1 MKKLVL
7 LAAAILMS
15 MAPAL
20 VAAEKTWDGVISDAR
35 CAGKHSKDEHAAT
48 ASGDHECSNKCI
60 AGGQKAVFVSDG
72 KTYQIANQ
80 DYAGIKDHS
89 GHKIAL
95 TGEMKGDSITI
106 SKIEMKKAET
116 EKPKK

>member
-7 LAAAILMS
+7 LAVAILLS
-15 MAPAL
+15 TAPAL
-20 VAAEKTWDGVISDAR
+20 VAADKTWEGVISDAR

-48 ASGDHECSNKCI
+48 AKGDHECSTKCI
-60 AGGQKAVFVSDG
+60 AGGQKAVFVSGG
-72 KTYQIANQ
+72 KTYQVANQ
-80 DYAGIKDHS
+80 DYAGIKEHA

-95 TGEMKGDSITI
+95 TGEMKGDTITI
-106 SKIEMKKAET
+106 SKIEVKKAAA

>member
-15 MAPAL
+15 TAPAL

-60 AGGQKAVFVSDG
+60 AGGQKAVFVSGG
-72 KTYQIANQ
+72 KTYEIANQ

>member
-1 MKKLVL
+1 MKKFVL
-7 LAAAILMS
+7 LAVAILFS
-15 MAPAL
+15 AAPAL
-20 VAAEKTWDGVISDAR
+20 VAAEKTWDGVLSDAK
-35 CAGKHSKDEHAAT
+35 CAGKHSKDEHSAT
-48 ASGDHECSNKCI
+48 AKGDHDCATKCI
-60 AGGQKAVFVSDG
+60 AGGQKAVFVSGG
-72 KTYQIANQ
+72 KTYQVANQ
-80 DYAGIKDHS
+80 DFAGIKDHA

>member
-15 MAPAL
+15 TAPAL

-48 ASGDHECSNKCI
+48 ASGDHECSTKCI
-60 AGGQKAVFVSDG
+60 AGGQKAVFISGG
-72 KTYQIANQ
+72 KTYQLANQ
-80 DYAGIKDHS
+80 DFAGIKDHA

-95 TGEMKGDSITI
+95 TGEMKDDSQ
-106 SKIEMKKAET
+106 AGGAR
-116 EKPKK
+116 

>member
-15 MAPAL
+15 TAPAL

-60 AGGQKAVFVSDG
+60 AGGQKAVFVSGG
-72 KTYQIANQ
+72 KTYEIANQ

-116 EKPKK
+116 ENPKK

>member
-7 LAAAILMS
+7 LAAAILMAT
-15 MAPAL
+15 APAL

-48 ASGDHECSNKCI
+48 ASGDHECSTKCI
-60 AGGQKAVFVSDG
+60 AGGQKAVFISDG
-72 KTYQIANQ
+72 KTYEIANQ